1 MLSIGK
7 IRMMVILEIH
17 LTLPIAVILHS
28 VLWVQYVTTEVGS
41 VMENVEERESYINTI
56 LIVIAL
62 HQDNTNIKIVPRGQ
76 LVLGEV
82 VEMM

>member
-1 MLSIGK
+1 MSPQELLQNGQS
-7 IRMMVILEIH
+7 LELIDQVVFRC
-17 LTLPIAVILHS
+17 LIA

>member
-1 MLSIGK
+1 MFPQK
-7 IRMMVILEIH
+7 ILQNGQSLELIDQVVFRC
-17 LTLPIAVILHS
+17 LIA

-41 VMENVEERESYINTI
+41 VMENVEEKEYYINTI

-62 HQDNTNIKIVPRGQ
+62 HQDNTSIKIVPRGQ